1 MERAETSARQSPPAA
16 MATTSARA
24 VERPGGPANDQPRW
38 WSALSRQLP
47 HALAAMR
54 PRQWT
59 KNGLVVVAAVFAHR
73 ATDVHSIA
81 RVVLAFAAFCL
92 VASAIY
98 IVNDLFDRPKDR
110 LHPRKRSRPIASG
123 RLSGRAAA
131 CTAVVCLAGATLLVA
146 LLLLQPGQLLRLR
159 WADPFA
165 MWGGGSWLFAL
176 TLVAY
181 FGINVAYSAWMKH
194 QVLWDVFVIA
204 AGFVLRALA
213 GAFVVAVIISPW
225 FYLAALFLSLFLAL
239 GKRRAE
245 LVAVTTDRMEGTR
258 PSLTHY
264 TQQLLDQLLT
274 VVVACTLMTYSLYT
288 FATPDAGGAMMV
300 TVPFVVFGVFRYLYL
315 IYVKGEGESP
325 EVLLLRDR
333 QILGAVVL
341 CALVAVLVLY
351 GVPMFPAL
359 HPAH

>member
-1 MERAETSARQSPPAA
+1 
-16 MATTSARA
+16 
-24 VERPGGPANDQPRW
+24 
-38 WSALSRQLP
+38 L
-47 HALAAMR
+47 
-54 PRQWT
+54 
-59 KNGLVVVAAVFAHR
+59 
-73 ATDVHSIA
+73 I
-81 RVVLAFAAFCL
+81 
-92 VASAIY
+92 
-98 IVNDLFDRPKDR
+98 
-110 LHPRKRSRPIASG
+110 
-123 RLSGRAAA
+123 
-131 CTAVVCLAGATLLVA
+131 
-146 LLLLQPGQLLRLR
+146 LQPGQLLRPS

-165 MWGGGSWLFAL
+165 KWGGGSWLFAL
-176 TLVAY
+176 ALVAY
-181 FGINVAYSAWMKH
+181 FGINVTYSAWLKH

-225 FYLAALFLSLFLAL
+225 FYLTTLFLSLFLAL

-245 LVAVTTDRMEGTR
+245 LVAAPAERAERTR

-288 FATPDAGGAMMV
+288 FATPDAGGALMV
-300 TVPFVVFGVFRYLYL
+300 TIPFVVFGVFRYLYL

-333 QILGAVVL
+333 QILGAVLL

-351 GVPMFPAL
+351 GAPMLPML
-359 HPAH
+359 HLGR